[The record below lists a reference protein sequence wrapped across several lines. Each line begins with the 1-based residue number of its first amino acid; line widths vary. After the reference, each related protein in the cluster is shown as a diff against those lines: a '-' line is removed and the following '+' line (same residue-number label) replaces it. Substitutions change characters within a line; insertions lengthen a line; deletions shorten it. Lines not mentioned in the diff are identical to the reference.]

1 LEHGTFSVAREWT
14 DWADPYANHSLG
26 STPPRLDADLLLDLV
41 NLLEHLSSQ
50 DQEGYPK
57 EIDK

>member
-1 LEHGTFSVAREWT
+1 LEHGTFRVAREWT

-50 DQEGYPK
+50 YQEGYPK